1 MKLLLEN
8 WRQYLN
14 ESEEEVVDTLR
25 IFDFDETIAHTRS
38 ETRVKASDGAEATL
52 TSQQEFEGYMSAA
65 AAKEGLTDFDPIDG
79 LMAKGYDIDL
89 SDFSEVKDPEEI
101 TVVTDELRHV
111 PVNAKNYIITARR
124 GSSLGPILNYLEE
137 LGIDPN
143 TVRPI
148 ATAGESKGAVIANM
162 IKQKIMADGESNI
175 KRVEYY
181 EDSDKNIQDV
191 MNHLCPEKL
200 VELVVYKV
208 IKSEEGYSLQHIGC

>member
-14 ESEEEVVDTLR
+14 EMEEEVIDTLR

-38 ETRVKASDGAEATL
+38 STRVTAPDGSKAVL
-52 TSQQEFEGYMSAA
+52 NNQQEFEAYMTAA
-65 AAKEGLTDFDPIDG
+65 AEKEGLTDFDPVDG
-79 LMAKGYDIDL
+79 LMAKGYQIDL
-89 SDFSEVKDPEEI
+89 SDFLQVIDPKEI
-101 TVVTDELRHV
+101 TVVTNELKKI
-111 PVNAKNYIITARR
+111 PDNAKNYIITARR
-124 GSSLGPILNYLEE
+124 GSSLGPILNYLDEI
-137 LGIDPN
+137 GVDSN

-162 IKQKIMADGESNI
+162 IAQKTMADGESNI

-191 MNHLCPEKL
+191 MNHICPNKL
-200 VELVVYKV
+200 AELIVYKV
-208 IKSEEGYSLQHIGC
+208 VKSDDGYSLQHIGC

>member
-1 MKLLLEN
+1 MKLLFEN
-8 WRQYLN
+8 WRQYIN
-14 ESEEEVVDTLR
+14 EEEEIVDTLR

-38 ETRVKASDGAEATL
+38 ETRVKAPDGSEATL

>member
-38 ETRVKASDGAEATL
+38 ETRVKAPDGSEATL